1 MEHFNLI
8 WFSKINAGANL
19 HGFQLWLSIFAAKY
33 LVFLIVLWLLGM
45 WFWGSPKHRNTLIL
59 AFIASLVALAVN
71 WGISL
76 TWFHPRP
83 FVLGIGHT
91 YLMHAPDSSFP
102 SDHFTALCAIFLIF
116 LWQET
121 IKSLTVL
128 FLLFMTLCIAWAR
141 IYVGVHYPLDML
153 GGIVVAVLS
162 AGAVIYLSTFIEQYL
177 LPITEN
183 TYRRLFVKVIQKKWV
198 NN

>member
-8 WFSKINAGANL
+8 WFSKINAGENL
-19 HGFQLWLSIFAAKY
+19 HGYQLWLSIFTAKY
-33 LVFLIVLWLLGM
+33 LIFIIVLWLLAV
-45 WFWGSPKHRNTLIL
+45 WLWGAPKHRQTLIL
-59 AFIASLVALAVN
+59 ALSASLFALLIN

-76 TWFHPRP
+76 IWFHPRP
-83 FVLGIGHT
+83 FMLGVGHT
-91 YLMHAPDSSFP
+91 YLTHAPDSSFP
-102 SDHFTALCAIFLIF
+102 SDHFTALCTIFFIF

-162 AGAVIYLSTFIEQYL
+162 TGVVIYLSTFIEQYL
-177 LPITEN
+177 LPITES
-183 TYRRLFVKVIQKKWV
+183 TYRRLFVKIIRRKWV